1 MDNNNLNETPMQDV
15 QATVEQAEEVTYK
28 YTFTDEDSQ
37 EIEEIPAKGF
47 SIAGLILGIASI
59 LCCALPCLDFILGVV
74 GLILSIVG
82 RKRNGDGLS
91 LAGLITSIIG
101 GVLAVLGIFLVSL
114 YFILAIISM
123 YN

>member
-1 MDNNNLNETPMQDV
+1 MDNNNLNETPVQDV
-15 QATVEQAEEVTYK
+15 QATLDQAEEVTIK
-28 YTFTDEDSQ
+28 YTFTDEDAQ

-59 LCCALPCLDFILGVV
+59 LCCALPCLNFILAVV

-82 RKRNGDGLS
+82 RKRNNDGLS
-91 LAGLITSIIG
+91 LGGLITSIIG
-101 GVLAVLGIFLVSL
+101 VVLALLVIIVCFI
-114 YFILAIISM
+114 YFVITIISV

>member
-47 SIAGLILGIASI
+47 
-59 LCCALPCLDFILGVV
+59 
-74 GLILSIVG
+74 
-82 RKRNGDGLS
+82 
-91 LAGLITSIIG
+91 
-101 GVLAVLGIFLVSL
+101 
-114 YFILAIISM
+114 
-123 YN
+123 

>member
-1 MDNNNLNETPMQDV
+1 MDNNNLNETPLQDV
-15 QATVEQAEEVTYK
+15 QAAVEQAEEVTYK
-28 YTFTDEDSQ
+28 YTFTDEDNQ

-47 SIAGLILGIASI
+47 SIAGLILGCASI
-59 LCCALPCLDFILGVV
+59 LCCVLPCFDFILGVV
-74 GLILSIVG
+74 GLILSIIG

-101 GVLAVLGIFLVSL
+101 VVFAVIVIIITFL